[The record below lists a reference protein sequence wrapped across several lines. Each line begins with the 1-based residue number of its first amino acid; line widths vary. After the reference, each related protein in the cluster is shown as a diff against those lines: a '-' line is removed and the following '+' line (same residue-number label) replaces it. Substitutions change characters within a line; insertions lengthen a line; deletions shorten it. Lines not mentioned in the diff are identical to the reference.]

1 MEAGAFSAFA
11 IRGIVIVKIKQP
23 KKSTQKYSLKNV
35 VGKIRIAI
43 TSRPDLDK
51 IQFAPNK
58 TNFEVT
64 SSNYSNSLTTKIN
77 KLTVIKWLI

>member
-1 MEAGAFSAFA
+1 MF
-11 IRGIVIVKIKQP
+11 
-23 KKSTQKYSLKNV
+23 

-51 IQFAPNK
+51 IQFASNK

-64 SSNYSNSLTTKIN
+64 SSNCLNSLITKIN
-77 KLTVIKWLI
+77 KLIAVKCLI